1 MTESVRFSPQEQ
13 VVENRLASR
22 EDAPD
27 TAPVNTI
34 DQVRD
39 LLFGE
44 ARREHDNRIAELD
57 LTIKRLQS
65 RFAEQLSA
73 MEAKMEAM
81 SVTLSSRQDESLRQ
95 IGEAIV
101 SLGRQISA
109 LGSSD
114 GHDPNT

>member
-1 MTESVRFSPQEQ
+1 MTETGPLQEQ
-13 VVENRLASR
+13 VVGNRLASR
-22 EDAPD
+22 EEIPDNAP
-27 TAPVNTI
+27 ANTI

-39 LLFGE
+39 LLFGD
-44 ARREHDNRIAELD
+44 AKREHDDRIAELD

-65 RFAEQLSA
+65 RVAEQLSA
-73 MEAKMEAM
+73 MEARMDAM
-81 SVTLSSRQDESLRQ
+81 SRTLSSRQDESLRQ